1 MPNRKL
7 RTICPHCNRALERD
21 ADEDAERNDWLICT
35 PLPADIIGP
44 RKGEVKGESKG
55 EVYSR

>member
-21 ADEDAERNDWLICT
+21 ANEDAERNDWLICT
-35 PLPADIIGP
+35 SLPADIIGP

-55 EVYSR
+55 RSL